1 MGWVGYTT
9 SLTKIYVSQNS
20 TLVSFPPD
28 PGSSPEMKYSGETR
42 AQSDLIVSDFED
54 LDFEDL
60 DFKAAAAVGR
70 RCNPSQESSEL
81 KFFEIKHFQRS
92 RPAFP
97 SGGNLNFQL
106 MPD

>member
-20 TLVSFPPD
+20 TLASFPPD

-42 AQSDLIVSDFED
+42 AQSDLIVP
-54 LDFEDL
+54 DFEDL

-81 KFFEIKHFQRS
+81 KFFEICFIW
-92 RPAFP
+92 
-97 SGGNLNFQL
+97 N
-106 MPD
+106 